1 MERQKKELTQD
12 IRQMGSSQQDKLK
25 AKAQK
30 LQLDLSNLMDQKIE
44 KSREAI
50 TTDYELEV
58 QKLRDRL
65 YSSLN
70 IPNAVDYTCGDEQE
84 AQSKGM
90 MWSLNDYLV

>member
-1 MERQKKELTQD
+1 
-12 IRQMGSSQQDKLK
+12 MGSSQQDKLK

-58 QKLRDRL
+58 
-65 YSSLN
+65 
-70 IPNAVDYTCGDEQE
+70 
-84 AQSKGM
+84 
-90 MWSLNDYLV
+90 